1 MMTTLNYTVGFQ
13 KTVLASLIGLCLSQS
28 SFALEELSDAGLSE
42 TTGEGI
48 AILPQNAFMVF
59 RGAGPNESV
68 NQIITD
74 RSKDIGS
81 INYVP
86 VGPLSVAAADTS
98 GNGTVGP
105 EDRAVGKAD
114 IFLYGLALSKSD
126 GDANSRI
133 ANTATA
139 AAISSW
145 GTGANP
151 WIFKVKT
158 ATNVPNFSTT
168 DSSLYPVT
176 YLSLEAPLYQP
187 IIDGAEGADAYNL
200 KLGLWADAFVRN
212 PNIVATTDGS
222 LAQFQY
228 GDSNGLI
235 GTSIDTNRANRLR
248 LQGVLNGF
256 SLNGSQISMF
266 QTLGGATT
274 TGGMSPFY
282 NNTLGMSG
290 LVRLNTGDSKNTSI
304 VTENITSQTQT
315 YASSTNNGW
324 QTVHAGANSTL
335 STSSTGDCGNSGTG
349 SFSTLRGCRYY
360 VENRTRTDTR
370 TSSKTR
376 NSFNDTSKVLR
387 FSTRETS
394 DSPNTSNKLYTPAL
408 DSTGAIAPKF
418 ADSEGLYL
426 YNPNI
431 NLVLGNLYQPVI
443 LGTDGKNF
451 SIEIARIANKPEI
464 YKQVYTDYTGADTTY
479 KGSTCNVYS
488 CANPTHS
495 SIAIG
500 TVYSPDNGKTLL
512 ADTSEGAIGVSFGRL
527 ISTGTQVSGTSAGSL
542 VSLNNSVSGTTS
554 ATMTEVRF
562 KQRQQNTQTWNQEY
576 SCGLFNSDCGYKT
589 AGYLYQWEYNKG
601 TGTWVIT
608 DPTAKPADAPQ
619 CSSLLGCTNK
629 SGSTPMYGTVLNR
642 DWNNSAIPWLT
653 SRNAVVNDLIGSRN
667 GTTGYVIPTAN
678 QAPAL
683 SNISP
688 LNNLGSAVID
698 GVLIQHLKLTTKGL

>member
-1 MMTTLNYTVGFQ
+1 MTTLNYTVSFQ
-13 KTVLASLIGLCLSQS
+13 KTVLASLIGLLLSQS

-74 RSKDIGS
+74 RSKDTGY

-86 VGPLSVAAADTS
+86 VGPLSVSAADTS
-98 GNGTVGP
+98 GNGSVGP
-105 EDRAVGKAD
+105 EDRAIGKAD

-133 ANTATA
+133 ANTSAA

-168 DSSLYPVT
+168 DSSVYPVT

-187 IIDGAEGADAYNL
+187 TIDGAEGADAYNL

-212 PNIVATTDGS
+212 PNVVATTNGS
-222 LAQFQY
+222 PAQFQY
-228 GDSNGLI
+228 GNSNGLI
-235 GTSIDTNRANRLR
+235 GTSTDTTRANRLR
-248 LQGVLNGF
+248 LQGILNGF

-266 QTLGGATT
+266 QTLGGATSS
-274 TGGMSPFY
+274 GGMSPFY

-304 VTENITSQTQT
+304 VTENVTSQTQT
-315 YASSTNNGW
+315 YATSTNNGW

-349 SFSTLRGCRYY
+349 SFSTSRGCRYY
-360 VENRTRTDTR
+360 VENRTRTDTK
-370 TSSKTR
+370 TSNKTR
-376 NSFNDTSKVLR
+376 IAFNDTSKVLR

-394 DSPNTSNKLYTPAL
+394 DSPNASNNLYTPAF
-408 DSTGAIAPKF
+408 DSAGAVAPKF

-431 NLVLGNLYQPVI
+431 NLVLGNLYQPLI
-443 LGTDGKNF
+443 LGSDGKNF

-464 YKQVYTDYTGADTTY
+464 YKQIYTDYTGADTTY

-488 CANPTHS
+488 CVNPTHS

-512 ADTSEGAIGVSFGRL
+512 ANTSEGAIGVSFGRL

-542 VSLNNSVSGTTS
+542 VSLTNSVSGTTS

-562 KQRQQNTQTWNQEY
+562 KQRQQNTQTWNQTY
-576 SCGLFNSDCGYKT
+576 SCGLFNSNCDYKT
-589 AGYLYQWEYNKG
+589 VGYLYQWEYNKG
-601 TGTWVIT
+601 TGAWVIT
-608 DPTAKPADAPQ
+608 NPTTKPADAPK
-619 CSSLLGCTNK
+619 CSGALGCTST
-629 SGSTPMYGTVLNR
+629 SGSTPMYGTTPNR
-642 DWNNSAIPWLT
+642 DWSNAAIPWLT
-653 SRNAVVNDLIGSRN
+653 SRNAVVNDLIGSSN

-688 LNNLGSAVID
+688 LNNLGSASID

>member
-1 MMTTLNYTVGFQ
+1 MTTLNYTVSFQ

-28 SFALEELSDAGLSE
+28 CFALEELSDAGLSE
-42 TTGEGI
+42 MTGEGI

-74 RSKDIGS
+74 RSKDTGY

-105 EDRAVGKAD
+105 EDKAVGKAD

-126 GDANSRI
+126 GDANSRL

-151 WIFKVKT
+151 WVFKVKT
-158 ATNVPNFSTT
+158 ANNVPNFSTT
-168 DSSLYPVT
+168 DSGVYPVT

-187 IIDGAEGADAYNL
+187 TIDGAAGADAYNL
-200 KLGLWADAFVRN
+200 KLGFWADAFVRN
-212 PNIVATTDGS
+212 PNIVATADGS

-235 GTSIDTNRANRLR
+235 GTSIDTSRANRLR

-274 TGGMSPFY
+274 AGGMSPFY

-304 VTENITSQTQT
+304 VNENVTSQTQT
-315 YASSTNNGW
+315 YATSANNGW

-335 STSSTGDCGNSGTG
+335 STSSSGDCGNSGTG
-349 SFSTLRGCRYY
+349 SFSTSRGCRYY
-360 VENRTRTDTR
+360 VENRTRTDTK

-376 NSFNDTSKVLR
+376 SDFNDTSKVLR

-394 DSPNTSNKLYTPAL
+394 DSPNASNNLYTPAL
-408 DSTGAIAPKF
+408 DATGAIAPKF

-431 NLVLGNLYQPVI
+431 NLVLGNLYQPLI
-443 LGTDGKNF
+443 LGSDGKNF

-464 YKQVYTDYTGADTTY
+464 YKQIYTDYTGADATY

-527 ISTGTQVSGTSAGSL
+527 ISAGTQVSGTSAGSL
-542 VSLNNSVSGTTS
+542 VSLTNSVSGTTS
-554 ATMTEVRF
+554 ATMTEVRY
-562 KQRQQNTQTWNQEY
+562 KQRQQNTQVWNQTY
-576 SCGLFNSDCGYKT
+576 SCGLFNTNCGYS
-589 AGYLYQWEYNKG
+589 AVGYLYQWEYNQG
-601 TGTWVIT
+601 TGTWAIT
-608 DPTAKPADAPQ
+608 NPTAKPADAAK
-619 CSSLLGCTNK
+619 CSGALGCTST
-629 SGSTPMYGTVLNR
+629 SGSTPMYGTTSNR
-642 DWNNSAIPWLT
+642 DWSNASIPWLT
-653 SRNAVVNDLIGSRN
+653 SRNAVVNDLIGSSN

-683 SNISP
+683 TNISP
-688 LNNLGSAVID
+688 LNNLGSAVVD
-698 GVLIQHLKLTTKGL
+698 GLLIQHLKLTTKGL

>member
-1 MMTTLNYTVGFQ
+1 MTTLNYTVRFQ
-13 KTVLASLIGLCLSQS
+13 KTVLASFIGLFLSQS

-48 AILPQNAFMVF
+48 AILPQNTFMVF

-68 NQIITD
+68 NQIITY
-74 RSKDIGS
+74 RSKDTGY

-133 ANTATA
+133 ANTSAA

-168 DSSLYPVT
+168 DSGVYPVT

-187 IIDGAEGADAYNL
+187 LIDGAEGADAYNL
-200 KLGLWADAFVRN
+200 KLGLWADAFVRI
-212 PNIVATTDGS
+212 PNVVATTNGS

-228 GDSNGLI
+228 GNSNGLI
-235 GTSIDTNRANRLR
+235 GTSIETTRANRLR
-248 LQGVLNGF
+248 LQGILNGF
-256 SLNGSQISMF
+256 SLNGSQISLF

-274 TGGMSPFY
+274 AGGMSPFY

-304 VTENITSQTQT
+304 VTENVTSQTQT
-315 YASSTNNGW
+315 YATSSNNGW

-335 STSSTGDCGNSGTG
+335 STNTTGDCGNSGTG

-360 VENRTRTDTR
+360 VENRTRTDTK
-370 TSSKTR
+370 TSNKTR
-376 NSFNDTSKVLR
+376 IAFNDTSKVLR

-394 DSPNTSNKLYTPAL
+394 DSPNASNNLYTPAF
-408 DSTGAIAPKF
+408 DSAGAVAPKF

-431 NLVLGNLYQPVI
+431 NLVLGNLYQPLI
-443 LGTDGKNF
+443 LGSDGKNF
-451 SIEIARIANKPEI
+451 SIEMHELQINQKYINRFILITLVLTRLTKVLHVTFIRVLTLRI
-464 YKQVYTDYTGADTTY
+464 V
-479 KGSTCNVYS
+479 
-488 CANPTHS
+488 
-495 SIAIG
+495 
-500 TVYSPDNGKTLL
+500 
-512 ADTSEGAIGVSFGRL
+512 VSRL
-527 ISTGTQVSGTSAGSL
+527 VPYI
-542 VSLNNSVSGTTS
+542 
-554 ATMTEVRF
+554 
-562 KQRQQNTQTWNQEY
+562 
-576 SCGLFNSDCGYKT
+576 
-589 AGYLYQWEYNKG
+589 
-601 TGTWVIT
+601 
-608 DPTAKPADAPQ
+608 
-619 CSSLLGCTNK
+619 
-629 SGSTPMYGTVLNR
+629 
-642 DWNNSAIPWLT
+642 
-653 SRNAVVNDLIGSRN
+653 
-667 GTTGYVIPTAN
+667 
-678 QAPAL
+678 
-683 SNISP
+683 
-688 LNNLGSAVID
+688 
-698 GVLIQHLKLTTKGL
+698 VLIMEKPY

>member
-1 MMTTLNYTVGFQ
+1 MTTLNYTVCFQ
-13 KTVLASLIGLCLSQS
+13 KTVLASLIGLFLSQS

-74 RSKDIGS
+74 RSKDTGY

-98 GNGTVGP
+98 GNGSVGP

-133 ANTATA
+133 ANTSGA

-187 IIDGAEGADAYNL
+187 TIDGAEGADAYNL

-228 GDSNGLI
+228 GNSNGLI
-235 GTSIDTNRANRLR
+235 GTSIDTTRANRLR
-248 LQGVLNGF
+248 LQGILNGF
-256 SLNGSQISMF
+256 SLNGSQISLF
-266 QTLGGATT
+266 QTLGGATSA
-274 TGGMSPFY
+274 GGMSPFY

-304 VTENITSQTQT
+304 VTENVTSQTQT
-315 YASSTNNGW
+315 YATSSNNGW

-335 STSSTGDCGNSGTG
+335 STSNTGDCGNSGTG
-349 SFSTLRGCRYY
+349 SFSTSRGCRYY
-360 VENRTRTDTR
+360 VENRTRTDTK
-370 TSSKTR
+370 TSNKTR
-376 NSFNDTSKVLR
+376 IAFNDTSKVLR

-394 DSPNTSNKLYTPAL
+394 DSPNASNNLYTPAF
-408 DSTGAIAPKF
+408 DSTGAVAPKF
-418 ADSEGLYL
+418 ADNEGLYL

-431 NLVLGNLYQPVI
+431 NLVLGNLYQPLV
-443 LGTDGKNF
+443 LGSDGKNF

-464 YKQVYTDYTGADTTY
+464 YKQIYTDYSGADATY

-488 CANPTHS
+488 CINPTHS
-495 SIAIG
+495 SISIG

-512 ADTSEGAIGVSFGRL
+512 ANTGEGAIGVSFGRL

-542 VSLNNSVSGTTS
+542 VSLTNSVSGTTS

-562 KQRQQNTQTWNQEY
+562 KQRQQNTQTWNQTY
-576 SCGLFNSDCGYKT
+576 SCGLFNSNCGYT
-589 AGYLYQWEYNKG
+589 TVGYLYQWEYNKG
-601 TGTWVIT
+601 TGAWVIT
-608 DPTAKPADAPQ
+608 NPTTKPADAAT
-619 CSSLLGCTNK
+619 CSGALGCTST
-629 SGSTPMYGTVLNR
+629 SGSTPMYGATSNR
-642 DWNNSAIPWLT
+642 DWSNAAIPWLT
-653 SRNAVVNDLIGSRN
+653 SRNAVVNDLIGSSN
-667 GTTGYVIPTAN
+667 GTTGYVIPTTN

-688 LNNLGSAVID
+688 LNNLGSAAID